1 MTHDADKLIRQLSLV
16 AYLMAEQRPV
26 TARDVKNNVEGYRDM
41 GDEAFARRYYADR
54 AELQGLG
61 VPITS
66 GRDEFTGEE
75 LYTLREEQYFL
86 PPIDLNDQELAAL
99 LNCLGMLDGQF
110 AYAEPLRL
118 ALQNLALGRHVSAD
132 PGSDSVRVNL
142 LGSVYTP
149 EIAQRLAKLE
159 LAISKQRTVRF
170 SYRSL
175 GGGERRERQINPYG
189 LFELN
194 SVWYVIGDDLEVPE
208 EEPRR
213 KTYRVS
219 RMGSE
224 IKFATRRER
233 DFRIPADFDV
243 NAYRDRLSWQLGDE
257 TEGEA
262 VLWIAPDSTFVAR
275 RLYGWRSE
283 ITEHDDGSA
292 TLVTESP
299 TWNRCPS
306 WCSNTSDRCGR
317 SSRLSWRGSSRRI

>member
-1 MTHDADKLIRQLSLV
+1 
-16 AYLMAEQRPV
+16 
-26 TARDVKNNVEGYRDM
+26 M

-175 GGGERRERQINPYG
+175 GRRRA
-189 LFELN
+189 
-194 SVWYVIGDDLEVPE
+194 
-208 EEPRR
+208 PRAADQPVR
-213 KTYRVS
+213 PVRAEQRLVRDRRRPRGAARRS
-219 RMGSE
+219 RGARPTACRGWAARSSSPPAASATSGSPPTSTSTPTATGCPGSW
-224 IKFATRRER
+224 ATRPR
-233 DFRIPADFDV
+233 
-243 NAYRDRLSWQLGDE
+243 
-257 TEGEA
+257 
-262 VLWIAPDSTFVAR
+262 AR
-275 RLYGWRSE
+275 RCSGSRPTARSSPAGC
-283 ITEHDDGSA
+283 TAGAARSPSTTTA
-292 TLVTESP
+292 RRRWSPSTP
-299 TWNRCPS
+299 TWSRCPS
-306 WCSNTSDRCGR
+306 WCCSTSGRCGR
-317 SSRLSWRGSSRRI
+317 SSRRSWPGWSRRI